1 MNVLLVSN
9 SLSGGAG
16 KACLRLYFALKKQSV
31 NVRLLYLEPCRHPAD
46 DGIVA
51 FYPSVSQLFIRQLL
65 HQPWSKLQNWRFGNR
80 TGSYRLP
87 TSIHTL
93 EKHPWVEWADI
104 VNLHWVPNFV
114 DYKRF
119 FTAPRQ
125 KPTVWTMHDLLPF
138 SGGFHYRSELEQI
151 NTALELRIKQHKAA
165 AVADARLSIVA
176 PSEWALNES
185 KNYGTF
191 SSLRHTHI
199 FNGVPLDIYK
209 PIEKSVARRILN
221 LPEGKK
227 IVLFVADSLDSKRK
241 GMNTLCDAIVSLRNE
256 NLLFVSMGGGKLPI
270 DSSVEYQ
277 SLGSMADD
285 TSLAI
290 AYASAD
296 VVVVPSIEDNSP
308 NTIIESFAC
317 GRPVVGMAV
326 GGIPQLISSSGLGV
340 IVKEATAKALADGI
354 LEALRTDYSELTI
367 RQYAEMNFSLETLGA
382 DYFGEFTQA
391 MHHDS

>member
-1 MNVLLVSN
+1 
-9 SLSGGAG
+9 
-16 KACLRLYFALKKQSV
+16 
-31 NVRLLYLEPCRHPAD
+31 
-46 DGIVA
+46 
-51 FYPSVSQLFIRQLL
+51 
-65 HQPWSKLQNWRFGNR
+65 
-80 TGSYRLP
+80 
-87 TSIHTL
+87 
-93 EKHPWVEWADI
+93 
-104 VNLHWVPNFV
+104 
-114 DYKRF
+114 
-119 FTAPRQ
+119 
-125 KPTVWTMHDLLPF
+125 MHDLLPF

-367 RQYAEMNFSLETLGA
+367 RQYAEMNFSLEKLGA